1 MCLLPKHFKCRR
13 GTEHDGVRR
22 ARIGSL
28 VTTPNYHRWALPV
41 AYSLA
46 GVALCLANLVQAD
59 VTHHNDLL
67 YYLLCG
73 AVAALGLRS
82 THRNAVPVSFLV
94 MLLAIEDL
102 SLPELI
108 VIACLVSLLSQIR
121 ESGRTRPQIFALI
134 LAIASGSIGIA
145 AAQLI
150 HQTLAVIK
158 YNALFPAPLVA
169 SSLVLLLNL
178 SLARALGKNGSLSIG
193 KALLQECRPLL
204 PWFVGLAYLASLIR
218 SAATLNGMNAG
229 LVTLPMLFALDAA
242 FRAWFDT
249 KEKHREELAALQ
261 KRSLENLAALHQRTL
276 ETLAVAINGR
286 DRTTQMHLRRVQFYV
301 RAVGAELKLSEE
313 HLAHLNV
320 AALLH
325 DIGKLGIPDHIL
337 LKAGPL
343 SPEEWEKMKT
353 HPVSGAEMLARM
365 NFPEPVLEIVAT
377 HHEKWDGKG
386 YPRGLKGEEIPIG
399 SRILAAVDCLDAL
412 ASDRPYRGALTI
424 DMAMDRVSREQG
436 RSFDPQVVSVL
447 QRRYA
452 ELERMA
458 WGEVLN
464 NGGAEAADTPD
475 HDLGKLSASL
485 NAESKPS
492 GHSILDPIVS
502 ARQETQRL
510 QTLATA
516 LTHSLG
522 ASEVTAAIHEHVK
535 QMIAH
540 DTLAIYVI
548 REEKLEPIEIVGEN
562 SHLFSRDA
570 FPIEKGLSGRVIQ
583 HKTSILNGDPCME
596 FGFNNDSVVVYKLQS
611 ALAVPMMGPKG
622 MAGVITLYQKDR
634 RSFSRDHLRLLEA
647 VSQHA
652 APAIESALR
661 YHDTEKMAVTDHLTG
676 VPNARS
682 LELHLHR
689 ELSRAQ
695 RENSTVGVLVCD
707 LNGFKQVNDRFGHMK
722 GNEVLQAVAKGLQD
736 VCRKS
741 DYVARMGG
749 DEFVIVS
756 PGLREDLSVSYVE
769 RLQTVARAAGWSV
782 CNEQCLSMAV
792 GTAIYPFDGTDA
804 EVLLAEADRRMY
816 SAKPQ
821 GSRRGVPAP
830 SAAVVEERVS

>member
-1 MCLLPKHFKCRR
+1 M
-13 GTEHDGVRR
+13 
-22 ARIGSL
+22 GSP
-28 VTTPNYHRWALPV
+28 VTTSDNRRSALAAV
-41 AYSLA
+41 YCFA
-46 GVALCLANLVQAD
+46 GAALCVVNLAQAD
-59 VTHHNDLL
+59 VSHQYDFL

-73 AVAALGLRS
+73 VIAALGLRS
-82 THRNAVPVSFLV
+82 THRNVIPVGFLV

-108 VIACLVSLLSQIR
+108 FIACVVSLLAQIR
-121 ESGRTRPQIFALI
+121 EGGRTRPRISALI
-134 LAIASGSIGIA
+134 LSVASGAIGITL
-145 AAQLI
+145 AQMI
-150 HQTLAVIK
+150 HQALVGLR
-158 YNALFPAPLVA
+158 YNNALFPAPLVA

-178 SLARALGKNGSLSIG
+178 SLSRALGKHGSFSI
-193 KALLQECRPLL
+193 KMLLQECRALL

-229 LVTLPMLFALDAA
+229 LVTLPILFALDAA

-249 KEKHREELAALQ
+249 KEKHREELASLQ

-301 RAVGAELKLSEE
+301 RAVGAELKLSTEQLE
-313 HLAHLNV
+313 HLNV

-337 LKAGPL
+337 LKPGPL

-353 HPVSGAEMLARM
+353 HPLSGAEMLARM
-365 NFPEPVLEIVAT
+365 NFPEEVLEIVAT
-377 HHEKWDGKG
+377 HHEKWDGTG
-386 YPRGLKGEEIPIG
+386 YPRGIKGEQIPLG
-399 SRILAAVDCLDAL
+399 ARILSAVDCLDAL

-424 DMAMDRVSREQG
+424 DMAMARVSREEG
-436 RSFDPQVVSVL
+436 RSFDPQVVCVL

-452 ELERMA
+452 ELERLA
-458 WGEVLN
+458 WGEVTN
-464 NGGAEAADTPD
+464 NSGSEAPDTPIR
-475 HDLGKLSASL
+475 DLGKLSATL
-485 NAESKPS
+485 TAESKPAA
-492 GHSILDPIVS
+492 GGSILDPIVS

-535 QMIAH
+535 QLIAH
-540 DTLAIYVI
+540 DTMAIYVS
-548 REEKLEPIEIVGEN
+548 RDAELEPIEIVGEN
-562 SHLFSRDA
+562 SHLFSREA

-583 HKTSILNGDPCME
+583 HKSSILNGDPCME

-611 ALAVPMMGPKG
+611 ALAVLMQGPKG
-622 MAGVITLYQKDR
+622 MLGVITLYQKDLR
-634 RSFSRDHLRLLEA
+634 AFNRDHLRLLEA
-647 VSQHA
+647 VSLQV

-676 VPNARS
+676 LPNARS

-695 RENSTVGVLVCD
+695 REDKTVGVLVCD
-707 LNGFKQVNDRFGHMK
+707 LNGFKGVNDRFGHLK
-722 GNEVLQAVAKGLQD
+722 GNEVLQVVAKGLQD

-792 GTAIYPFDGTDA
+792 GTAIYPFEGTDA

-821 GSRRGVPAP
+821 GSRRGEPAP
-830 SAAVVEERVS
+830 VEAVIEGRVS